1 MKKKKIHNMLFSML
15 DLTFKNSWLV
25 SSFIGRKQ
33 DAFIVEYYDR
43 QSLFSM
49 LLKCHHM
56 TKYEY
61 MANQLN
67 DEDYNLDIL
76 KMIVKTNGTNKE
88 LQMFKRYQIDA
99 CFVEWW
105 GKHESLF
112 PIDVFVVCQILNI
125 VRSQIEIEIL

>member
-1 MKKKKIHNMLFSML
+1 MLFSML
-15 DLTFKNSWLV
+15 DPRFKNSWLV

-33 DAFIVEYYDR
+33 NVSIVEYYDM

-67 DEDYNLDIL
+67 VEDSNLDIK
-76 KMIVKTNGTNKE
+76 KMIARTNRPTKE

-99 CFVEWW
+99 FFWNGGGNMNPCFQLMF
-105 GKHESLF
+105 SLLAKF
-112 PIDVFVVCQILNI
+112 LT
-125 VRSQIEIEIL
+125 S

>member
-1 MKKKKIHNMLFSML
+1 MLFSML
-15 DLTFKNSWLV
+15 DSRFKNRWLV

-33 DAFIVEYYDR
+33 DVSIVEYYDR
-43 QSLFSM
+43 QSLSSM

-56 TKYEY
+56 TKYEH

-67 DEDYNLDIL
+67 DEDSNLDIL
-76 KMIVKTNGTNKE
+76 KMIARTNGLTKE

-99 CFVEWW
+99 CFLEWW

-112 PIDVFVVCQILNI
+112 PIDVFLTCQICNI
-125 VRSQIEIEIL
+125 VRIPN

>member
-1 MKKKKIHNMLFSML
+1 MLFSML
-15 DLTFKNSWLV
+15 DPRFKNCWLV
-25 SSFIGRKQ
+25 SSFISRKQ
-33 DAFIVEYYDR
+33 DVCIVEYYDR

-67 DEDYNLDIL
+67 DEDSNLDIL
-76 KMIVKTNGTNKE
+76 KMIARTSGPTKE
-88 LQMFKRYQIDA
+88 LQMFKRYQVDA
-99 CFVEWW
+99 CFLEWW

-112 PIDVFVVCQILNI
+112 LIDVFLACKILNI
-125 VRSQIEIEIL
+125 MRSQIETEKL

>member
-1 MKKKKIHNMLFSML
+1 MLFSML
-15 DLTFKNSWLV
+15 DPRFKNSWLV

-33 DAFIVEYYDR
+33 NVSIVEYYDM

-67 DEDYNLDIL
+67 VEDSNLDIL
-76 KMIVKTNGTNKE
+76 KMIVRTNGPTKE

-99 CFVEWW
+99 CFLEWW
-105 GKHESLF
+105 EKHESLF
-112 PIDVFVVCQILNI
+112 PVDVFLACQIFNI
-125 VRSQIEIEIL
+125 VRSQIEIEDL